1 MPKVIINDSKGLV
14 QESGSGV
21 EISSSISVSSS
32 LSLGGTAELS
42 GHKRNVS
49 TLATGTTLTA
59 ADSGKVFLL
68 VQTGANRTATLPA
81 VASGLTF
88 KFIVKTASTNKWEIV
103 QAAGTEDFV
112 GSVVA
117 ADGDAGDS
125 ATGTDTLVRFVGN
138 TAAAGD
144 QIELECDGTVWYIRG
159 SCAVTGGI
167 VFA

>member
-21 EISSSISVSSS
+21 EISSSMNLKGV
-32 LSLGGTAELS
+32 AELY
-42 GHKRNVS
+42 GQKRNVS

-68 VQTGANRTATLPA
+68 VQAGANRTATLPA
-81 VASGLTF
+81 AASGLTF

-103 QAAGTEDFV
+103 QAAASEDFV

-117 ADGDAGDS
+117 ADGAAGDTAAS
-125 ATGTDTLVRFVGN
+125 TDTLVRFVGG
-138 TAAAGD
+138 TAVAGD
-144 QIELECDGTVWYIRG
+144 EIELECDGTVWYIRG
-159 SCAVTGGI
+159 SGSATGGV

>member
-1 MPKVIINDSKGLV
+1 MPKVIINNSKGLV

-68 VQTGANRTATLPA
+68 VQTGSPRTATLPA

-88 KFIVKTASTNKWEIV
+88 KFIVKTASTNNWEIV
-103 QAAGTEDFV
+103 QAGGTQDFV
-112 GSVVA
+112 GTVVDGAGTKDSAVA
-117 ADGDAGDS
+117 A
-125 ATGTDTLVRFVGN
+125 DTLVRFVGN
-138 TAAAGD
+138 AAAAGD
-144 QIELECDGTVWYIRG
+144 QIELECDGSVWYIRG
-159 SCAVTGGI
+159 SCAGAGGI
-167 VFA
+167 IFA